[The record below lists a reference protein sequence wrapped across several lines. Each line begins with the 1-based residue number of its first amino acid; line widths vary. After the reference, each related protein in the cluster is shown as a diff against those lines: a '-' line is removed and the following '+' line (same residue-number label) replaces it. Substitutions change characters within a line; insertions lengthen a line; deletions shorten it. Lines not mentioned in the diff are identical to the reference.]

1 MAGNERNGKYK
12 NIRTNDSNKKETFF
26 NQGKTNCFH
35 FIASQKGTSKVKKT
49 RSITHFLGTIE
60 KSEGTRNP
68 ITGDKI
74 GKLHLKSFLSA
85 LTV

>member
-1 MAGNERNGKYK
+1 MIQ
-12 NIRTNDSNKKETFF
+12 IRKKRFSIKE
-26 NQGKTNCFH
+26 KTNCFH
-35 FIASQKGTSKVKKT
+35 FIASQKGASKVKKT

>member
-1 MAGNERNGKYK
+1 MIQ
-12 NIRTNDSNKKETFF
+12 IRKKRFSIKE
-26 NQGKTNCFH
+26 KTNCFH
-35 FIASQKGTSKVKKT
+35 FIAWQKGTSKVKKT
-49 RSITHFLGTIE
+49 RNIMHFLGTIE